1 MGSLASRKSKNQVG
15 GPPDAQTPS
24 TRRRSKAMQ
33 LSANVVLPIA
43 IAIATAVAG
52 VNHGSAK
59 VYWYIGVVLGLFI
72 NGLISYAKDRAAT
85 AVRNA
90 AIRTETDLATGLN
103 DTGRPLVVAL
113 ANVTACESP
122 EDARREVAVLIDRA
136 VSLAQTVLASSSDSH
151 TRAAYYCI
159 EGNCLERKLWHGWTG
174 STAPR
179 MEFVNGRSDHDD
191 EVIRFAHG
199 ENALL
204 VEDLE
209 NYPPPRFIDNKGRV
223 YKSFV
228 SVPVR
233 AGSKTY
239 GLLTADSDRAY
250 ALTGIDRGLMIL
262 IAGVLGAGVAHVEA
276 VTSKTQHPISGA

>member
-1 MGSLASRKSKNQVG
+1 MSSLATRKSRRQAIG
-15 GPPDAQTPS
+15 LPASQASS
-24 TRRRSKAMQ
+24 TRRRSRTIQ
-33 LSANVVLPIA
+33 FGANVVLPVV
-43 IAIATAVAG
+43 IATATAIAG

-59 VYWYIGVVLGLFI
+59 VYWYLGAILGLSI
-72 NGLISYAKDRAAT
+72 NGVISYTKDRAAS
-85 AVRNA
+85 AVRDA

-136 VSLAQTVLASSSDSH
+136 VSLAQTALGSTSDSG

-159 EGNCLERKLWHGWTG
+159 EGNRLERKLWHGWTG

-204 VEDLE
+204 VQDLE
-209 NYPPPRFIDNKGRV
+209 NHPPPRFVDNKGRV

-250 ALTGIDRGLMIL
+250 ALTGIDQGFMIL
-262 IAGVLGAGVAHVEA
+262 IAGVLAAGVAHVEA
-276 VTSKTQHPISGA
+276 VTGKTQNQSSGP